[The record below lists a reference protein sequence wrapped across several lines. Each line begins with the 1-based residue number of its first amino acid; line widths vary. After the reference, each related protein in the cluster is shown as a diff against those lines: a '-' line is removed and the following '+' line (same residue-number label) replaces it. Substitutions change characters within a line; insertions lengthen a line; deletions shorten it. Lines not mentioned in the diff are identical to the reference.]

1 MTSVSEHDFHLLD
14 SSDRCD
20 SCGAQA
26 YVMVQLRESGLP
38 LAFCGHH
45 WNRHSGQL
53 APLIEDMIDET
64 DRLLSR

>member
-26 YVMVQLRESGLP
+26 YVMVLLREPNLP

-45 WNRHSGQL
+45 WNDHSAAL
-53 APLIEDMIDET
+53 APLIEDLIDET
-64 DRLLSR
+64 DRLQTR